1 MDRKL
6 AEQFNNEING
16 YRNSLLY
23 YAKASN
29 WEEFEIKAGR
39 LFDYVETVE
48 FSELERRFFNIFN
61 PILMVMAAA
70 LLALLGLDFETHQG
84 WISLKNAFVFTL
96 IVALIFELFFFLN
109 YRMYIGRRTQY
120 YEKRRKKFIRS
131 LRQDFRCYARMSEER
146 RAA

>member
-6 AEQFNNEING
+6 AEQFNNELKG
-16 YRNSLLY
+16 YRSSLLY
-23 YAKASN
+23 YAKMSN
-29 WEEFEIKAGR
+29 WVEFEAKAGR

-61 PILMVMAAA
+61 PILMVMAAV

-84 WISLKNAFVFTL
+84 WLSLKNAFIFTV
-96 IVALIFELFFFLN
+96 IAAITFELFFFLN
-109 YRMYIGRRTQY
+109 YRVYIGRRTQY
-120 YEKRRKKFIRS
+120 YKRRRRKFIQD
-131 LRQDFRCYARMSEER
+131 LLQDFRSYARTSEER